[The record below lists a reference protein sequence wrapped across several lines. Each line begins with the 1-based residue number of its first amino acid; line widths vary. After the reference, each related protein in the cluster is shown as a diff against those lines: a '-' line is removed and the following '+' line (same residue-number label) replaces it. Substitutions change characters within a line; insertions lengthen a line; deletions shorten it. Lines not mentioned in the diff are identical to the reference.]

1 MSFRNKST
9 NSWLVLLGETK
20 VASVEIWYSIN
31 TLRFSPSPGESVFT
45 LVKAHSPQTK
55 CTASGPRE
63 NCLTPLTGQL
73 LFKQYHPQIQVAE
86 KQKTSLRLQCESEE
100 PLDQNLT
107 DKQWHLLQRHLET
120 KKRMF
125 ITCSSYLVTIL
136 SYFSMIPFSPFVHG
150 ILQAR
155 ILEWVA
161 SPFSMGSSQPRDRIR
176 VSGIADR
183 FFTVWATREAPL
195 DP

>member
-9 NSWLVLLGETK
+9 NSWLVLLGETT

-31 TLRFSPSPGESVFT
+31 TLRFNPSPGESVFT
-45 LVKAHSPQTK
+45 LVKAHSLRTK

-73 LFKQYHPQIQVAE
+73 LLKEYHPQIQVAE
-86 KQKTSLRLQCESEE
+86 KQKTSLRLQRESEE

-107 DKQWHLLQRHLET
+107 DKQWHLLQRSLET

-125 ITCSSYLVTIL
+125 ITCCSYLVTFWAIFLWYPL
-136 SYFSMIPFSPFVHG
+136 SMEFSRP
-150 ILQAR
+150 
-155 ILEWVA
+155 EY
-161 SPFSMGSSQPRDRIR
+161 
-176 VSGIADR
+176 
-183 FFTVWATREAPL
+183 
-195 DP
+195 